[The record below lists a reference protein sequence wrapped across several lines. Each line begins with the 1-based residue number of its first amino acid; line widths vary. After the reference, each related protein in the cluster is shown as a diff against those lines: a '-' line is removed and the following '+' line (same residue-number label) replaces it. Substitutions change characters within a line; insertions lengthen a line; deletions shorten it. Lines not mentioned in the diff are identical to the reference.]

1 MNDTVAIVCALFVG
15 ASMGAIFFG
24 GLWWTV
30 QKGVAS
36 HNPALWFLGSL
47 LLRTSFVLTGFYF
60 VSQGHWTRLVA
71 CLIGFV
77 ISRLF
82 VVKRLAQSHSKILRS
97 LQIETN
103 NAS

>member
-1 MNDTVAIVCALFVG
+1 MNDTVAIVFASLAG
-15 ASMGAIFFG
+15 ASMGALFFG

-47 LLRTSFVLTGFYF
+47 LLRTSLVLTGFCF
-60 VSQGHWTRLVA
+60 ISQGPWIRLAA
-71 CLIGFV
+71 CLTGFGIARV
-77 ISRLF
+77 F
-82 VVKRLAQSHSKILRS
+82 VVGRLAQLNLKTSSS
-97 LQIETN
+97 LEIETN